1 MSGEPDAAPPVVLVA
16 DDDPEMR
23 QLIVDVLA
31 TAGFRTLTAADGE
44 EAVALALEHSPDLV
58 VLDVMMPRMD
68 GYTALTR
75 LRGQPATREIPVV
88 ILTGQGDPI
97 YRSVSAGV
105 GAVAHLAKPFAPRLL
120 VETAA
125 G

>member
-1 MSGEPDAAPPVVLVA
+1 MSGEPGAAPPVVLVA

-31 TAGFRTLTAADGE
+31 TAGFRALTAADGE

-97 YRSVSAGV
+97 YRSLSAGV
-105 GAVAHLAKPFAPRLL
+105 DAVAHLAKPFAPRLL